1 MTPSQRIASHVI
13 KGHEEGWFESGVPQ
27 PCTDPMLMKILDEM
41 DARISRLENKGLP
54 ENISLNHD

>member
-1 MTPSQRIASHVI
+1 MTPSQRIN
-13 KGHEEGWFESGVPQ
+13 KESEK
-27 PCTDPMLMKILDEM
+27 TDEKFVNWNKLAAIELISILDEM